1 MNRSRGTVE
10 PPVGPTKPNRL
21 RRSFRR
27 TQTAA
32 EVGSPKSQQPE
43 FKTPTRIPRPRAGA
57 GFSAESPNND
67 SDFQQDII
75 WDATSPSPNGP
86 GKRGKKQKP
95 PGVVDISDIVNRIA
109 PKHGRP
115 TVAEPTLQ
123 QWIGD
128 SAAIPCTPD
137 AQGPKPKK
145 KSPRPNGV
153 DDLLKLAKQFD
164 FNMFRREE
172 EEEVDDRRS
181 PELLSEDVSDSENAD
196 RSDASFPASRRP
208 AAKAPNGTDER
219 FRMEDDLDFLFD
231 GPTQRLSGSLSQ
243 PSQVKPASREA
254 AGKPPA
260 PSASHGATSGV
271 STSGVSTS
279 GVSTAAKDEF
289 EDDWENDDL
298 LNDSLVLAMTQD
310 PQSFAAPRHSSTQKP
325 LGQVRPRRESPA
337 SVVQD
342 NVRQRAT
349 FKLEPNLNFSFQR
362 IQTNPKVDHGS
373 KAAVKDAQRN
383 RFSPTQR
390 TSDAV
395 KPVPQKPPVPQR
407 ASDATA
413 WNTSARS
420 FPTEPASAPSR
431 GEATDLPD
439 EDLSAFFSPDPVWDD
454 PADDDLLCE
463 MCEDVEN
470 QLQSAENVSAGRAP
484 PGGRASQPRAS
495 PPPSSNRQPDD
506 RQPFDPKKQT
516 AASLA
521 CAAGRPAGGSWTGG
535 SVAAG
540 VRLTESFRYSQAKNT
555 SGSTSGSTW
564 TPGKDQFTF
573 KKPNDPVPT
582 ATSNGKCSAAEIEQ
596 KKQLAM
602 ERRRRRLQDA
612 QNLRA
617 PT

>member
-1 MNRSRGTVE
+1 GEASGGLRQR
-10 PPVGPTKPNRL
+10 
-21 RRSFRR
+21 RRSALQRASSRVRR
-27 TQTAA
+27 RIYAPLP
-32 EVGSPKSQQPE
+32 SSL

-86 GKRGKKQKP
+86 GKL
-95 PGVVDISDIVNRIA
+95 PGFSPERFSEA
-109 PKHGRP
+109 LPHGRP

-145 KSPRPNGV
+145 KSPPNGV

-540 VRLTESFRYSQAKNT
+540 QKTLRGPRAAPRGRRAKTSSPSRSQTTRFLRRPATVRAERAPDLL
-555 SGSTSGSTW
+555 
-564 TPGKDQFTF
+564 
-573 KKPNDPVPT
+573 KPPVFC
-582 ATSNGKCSAAEIEQ
+582 KCSAAEIEQ